1 MVGLAVLAVLPIPG
15 QYYITRYCSYSF
27 WSEASF
33 CKNQHW
39 LLAFPASLKAAFF
52 ISQNPR
58 KISFLQLPTISQHS
72 INKTNNS
79 SRYFSFTFFPENLC
93 KMLLRQGRGLSSVY
107 CSATQLRFTD
117 YKMFVG
123 RQARASREESV
134 GGVYAMAAWCWVR
147 AQPATERSGPPCTV
161 QWTPLHSNKAT
172 RCVPPPESRTDY

>member
-1 MVGLAVLAVLPIPG
+1 MQTIQSSAPSQLEISCKNHKLRIFTGLNPGQAVRNLHQLSMVGLAMLAVLPIPG

-33 CKNQHW
+33 CKYQHW

-79 SRYFSFTFFPENLC
+79 SRYFSFTFFQKICVKCCWGKVEDWAVFTAV
-93 KMLLRQGRGLSSVY
+93 QHSSGSLIIK
-107 CSATQLRFTD
+107 CL
-117 YKMFVG
+117 
-123 RQARASREESV
+123 
-134 GGVYAMAAWCWVR
+134 
-147 AQPATERSGPPCTV
+147 
-161 QWTPLHSNKAT
+161 
-172 RCVPPPESRTDY
+172 

>member
-1 MVGLAVLAVLPIPG
+1 MLAVLPIPG

-33 CKNQHW
+33 CKYQHW

-93 KMLLRQGRGLSSVY
+93 KMLLRQGRGLSRVY

-117 YKMFVG
+117 YKMFLG
-123 RQARASREESV
+123 RQARARREEGECWWCLCN
-134 GGVYAMAAWCWVR
+134 GGLVLSEGTASNR
-147 AQPATERSGPPCTV
+147 AVWPPLYSAVDT
-161 QWTPLHSNKAT
+161 TPLK
-172 RCVPPPESRTDY
+172 